1 MTTPGTGSGGTPET
15 GPDTAR
21 QPVRIPRRDT
31 DVGRAID
38 APTEGVE
45 RTELPKD
52 LPDLDKIHQVTP
64 AAAPTTQIPAQQAAA
79 STGTESGQHAQA
91 TAAASAAPAAAA
103 APAAGGAGKDEP
115 APSNLH
121 TVGGGTPTRAAGVKT
136 APSGG
141 PVRAGMQLRSIDPWT
156 TFKLAGVVSV
166 VLFFVWM
173 IAVGALYIVLNGM
186 GVWAKIN
193 DSFQTLVNEQAG
205 ATLLSAGDVFT
216 YAGIVGLANVILLTA
231 LATVGAFIYNLCADL
246 VGGIEVTLS
255 DRD

>member
-1 MTTPGTGSGGTPET
+1 MLSTPGTGPGQPTEP
-15 GPDTAR
+15 GPDQAGR

-31 DVGRAID
+31 DLGRAID

-45 RTELPKD
+45 REELPKN
-52 LPDLDKIHQVTP
+52 LPDLDKIHQVGQP
-64 AAAPTTQIPAQQAAA
+64 AP
-79 STGTESGQHAQA
+79 G
-91 TAAASAAPAAAA
+91 AAPAQPAQGQAAT
-103 APAAGGAGKDEP
+103 PADGAS
-115 APSNLH
+115 SNLH
-121 TVGGGTPTRAAGVKT
+121 TVGGPARVAGLKT
-136 APSGG
+136 QSATG

-156 TFKLAGVVSV
+156 TFKVAGVVSV

-173 IAVGALYIVLNGM
+173 IAVGALYVVLNGM
-186 GVWAKIN
+186 GVWDKIN

-216 YAGIVGLANVILLTA
+216 YAGLVGLANVVLLTA

-246 VGGIEVTLS
+246 VGGIEVTLA

>member
-1 MTTPGTGSGGTPET
+1 MSTPGTGSGQQPES
-15 GPDTAR
+15 GPEAGR

-31 DVGRAID
+31 DVGRVID

-45 RTELPKD
+45 RDELPKN
-52 LPDLDKIHQVTP
+52 LPDLDKIHQVAP
-64 AAAPTTQIPAQQAAA
+64 AAAPTVPVPAQSAADA
-79 STGTESGQHAQA
+79 PA
-91 TAAASAAPAAAA
+91 TPAAPATPS
-103 APAAGGAGKDEP
+103 PAEEA

-121 TVGGGTPTRAAGVKT
+121 TVGGAPARAAGVKT
-136 APSGG
+136 QAANG

-156 TFKLAGVVSV
+156 TFKLTGVVSV

-173 IAVGALYIVLNGM
+173 IAVGVLYIVLSGM
-186 GVWAKIN
+186 GVWSKIN
-193 DSFQTLVNEQAG
+193 DSFQTLTNEQAG
-205 ATLLSAGDVFT
+205 VSLLTAGNVFT
-216 YAGIVGLANVILLTA
+216 YAGLAGLANVILLTA

>member
-1 MTTPGTGSGGTPET
+1 MSTPGTGSGQPPES
-15 GPDTAR
+15 GPEAGR

-31 DVGRAID
+31 DVGRVID

-45 RTELPKD
+45 RDELPKN
-52 LPDLDKIHQVTP
+52 LPDLDKIHQVAP
-64 AAAPTTQIPAQQAAA
+64 ASAPTVPVPAQAA
-79 STGTESGQHAQA
+79 GE
-91 TAAASAAPAAAA
+91 AA
-103 APAAGGAGKDEP
+103 APAEETPAPAAEA

-121 TVGGGTPTRAAGVKT
+121 TVGGAPARAAGVKT
-136 APSGG
+136 QAANG

-156 TFKLAGVVSV
+156 TFKLTGVVSV

-173 IAVGALYIVLNGM
+173 IAVGVLYIVLSGM
-186 GVWAKIN
+186 GVWSKIN
-193 DSFQTLVNEQAG
+193 DSFQTLTNEQAG
-205 ATLLSAGDVFT
+205 VSLLTAGNVFT
-216 YAGIVGLANVILLTA
+216 YAGLAGLANVILLTA

>member
-1 MTTPGTGSGGTPET
+1 MSTPGTGSGQPPES
-15 GPDTAR
+15 GPEAGR

-31 DVGRAID
+31 DVGRVID

-45 RTELPKD
+45 RDELPKN
-52 LPDLDKIHQVTP
+52 LPDLDKIHQVAP
-64 AAAPTTQIPAQQAAA
+64 AAPAAPA
-79 STGTESGQHAQA
+79 AQA
-91 TAAASAAPAAAA
+91 QPAADTAATEPVAAPPAAAA
-103 APAAGGAGKDEP
+103 AGEA

-121 TVGGGTPTRAAGVKT
+121 TVGGAPARAAGVKT
-136 APSGG
+136 QAASG

-156 TFKLAGVVSV
+156 TFKLTGVVSV

-173 IAVGALYIVLNGM
+173 IAVGVLYIVLSGM
-186 GVWAKIN
+186 GVWSKIN
-193 DSFQTLVNEQAG
+193 DSFQTLTNEQAG
-205 ATLLSAGDVFT
+205 VSLLTAGNVFT
-216 YAGIVGLANVILLTA
+216 YAGLAGLANVILLTA

>member
-1 MTTPGTGSGGTPET
+1 MSTPGTGSGQPPES
-15 GPDTAR
+15 GPEAGR

-31 DVGRAID
+31 DVGRVID

-45 RTELPKD
+45 RDELPKN
-52 LPDLDKIHQVTP
+52 LPDLDKIHQVAP
-64 AAAPTTQIPAQQAAA
+64 AAAPTAPMA
-79 STGTESGQHAQA
+79 AQA
-91 TAAASAAPAAAA
+91 TAPPAAATERA
-103 APAAGGAGKDEP
+103 EKAVPASVGEA

-121 TVGGGTPTRAAGVKT
+121 TVGSAPARAVGVKT
-136 APSGG
+136 QAASGG
-141 PVRAGMQLRSIDPWT
+141 VRAGMQLRSIDPWT

-173 IAVGALYIVLNGM
+173 IAVGALYVVLNGM

-216 YAGIVGLANVILLTA
+216 YAGLAGLANVVLMTA

-246 VGGIEVTLS
+246 VGGIEVTLA

>member
-1 MTTPGTGSGGTPET
+1 VSTPGTGPGQPSEPGPEQA
-15 GPDTAR
+15 GR

-31 DVGRAID
+31 DLGRVID

-45 RTELPKD
+45 RDELPKN
-52 LPDLDKIHQVTP
+52 LPDLDKIHHVTQSEAPTVPVATAPPAAATP
-64 AAAPTTQIPAQQAAA
+64 AAAPLAEPAAEDAA
-79 STGTESGQHAQA
+79 S
-91 TAAASAAPAAAA
+91 
-103 APAAGGAGKDEP
+103 
-115 APSNLH
+115 SNLH
-121 TVGGGTPTRAAGVKT
+121 TVGGTPVRAAAVKT
-136 APSGG
+136 QAANG

-173 IAVGALYIVLNGM
+173 IAVGALYVILNGM
-186 GVWAKIN
+186 GVWEKIN

-205 ATLLSAGDVFT
+205 SAILTAGDVFM
-216 YAGIVGLANVILLTA
+216 YSGLVGLANVILLTA

-246 VGGIEVTLS
+246 VGGVEVTLA

>member
-1 MTTPGTGSGGTPET
+1 MSTPGTGPGQPSEPGPEQA
-15 GPDTAR
+15 GR

-31 DVGRAID
+31 DLGRVID

-45 RTELPKD
+45 RDELPKD
-52 LPDLDKIHQVTP
+52 LPDLDKIHHVTP
-64 AAAPTTQIPAQQAAA
+64 AEAATAPVATTPPSAPPADAPAQPEAAA
-79 STGTESGQHAQA
+79 
-91 TAAASAAPAAAA
+91 
-103 APAAGGAGKDEP
+103 EP

-121 TVGGGTPTRAAGVKT
+121 TVGTTPARAAGVKT
-136 APSGG
+136 QAATG
-141 PVRAGMQLRSIDPWT
+141 PVRAAMQLRSIDPWT

-173 IAVGALYIVLNGM
+173 IAVGALYVILNGM
-186 GVWAKIN
+186 GVWSKIN

-205 ATLLSAGDVFT
+205 SSILTAGDVFL
-216 YAGIVGLANVILLTA
+216 YSSLVGLANVVLLTA

-246 VGGIEVTLS
+246 VGGVEVTLA

>member
-1 MTTPGTGSGGTPET
+1 MSTPGTGSGQPPES
-15 GPDTAR
+15 GPEAGR

-31 DVGRAID
+31 DVGRVID

-45 RTELPKD
+45 RDELPKN
-52 LPDLDKIHQVTP
+52 LPDLDKIHQVAP
-64 AAAPTTQIPAQQAAA
+64 AAAPTVPVPAQPAADA
-79 STGTESGQHAQA
+79 PAAPVAPTEPAGP
-91 TAAASAAPAAAA
+91 AAPAGEA
-103 APAAGGAGKDEP
+103 

-121 TVGGGTPTRAAGVKT
+121 TVGGAPARAAGVKT
-136 APSGG
+136 QAAGGG

-156 TFKLAGVVSV
+156 TFKLTGVVSV

-173 IAVGALYIVLNGM
+173 IAVGVLYIVLSGM
-186 GVWAKIN
+186 GVWSKIN
-193 DSFQTLVNEQAG
+193 DSFQTLTNEQAG
-205 ATLLSAGDVFT
+205 VSLLTAGNVFT
-216 YAGIVGLANVILLTA
+216 YAGLAGLANVILLTA

>member
-1 MTTPGTGSGGTPET
+1 MLSTPGTGPGQPTESGPAQAG
-15 GPDTAR
+15 R

-31 DVGRAID
+31 DLGRAID

-45 RTELPKD
+45 RDELPKN
-52 LPDLDKIHQVTP
+52 LPDLDKIHQV
-64 AAAPTTQIPAQQAAA
+64 
-79 STGTESGQHAQA
+79 GQPE
-91 TAAASAAPAAAA
+91 AAPAAASPPAHA
-103 APAAGGAGKDEP
+103 AEPGDPAS
-115 APSNLH
+115 SNLH
-121 TVGGGTPTRAAGVKT
+121 TVGGVPTRAAGVRT
-136 APSGG
+136 QSASGAL
-141 PVRAGMQLRSIDPWT
+141 RAGMQLRSIDPWT
-156 TFKLAGVVSV
+156 TFKVAGVVSV

-173 IAVGALYIVLNGM
+173 IAVGALYVVLNGM

-216 YAGIVGLANVILLTA
+216 YAGLVGLANVVLFTA

-246 VGGIEVTLS
+246 VGGIEVTLA

>member
-1 MTTPGTGSGGTPET
+1 MSTPGTGSGQPPES
-15 GPDTAR
+15 GPEAGR

-31 DVGRAID
+31 DVGRVID

-45 RTELPKD
+45 RDELPKN
-52 LPDLDKIHQVTP
+52 LPDLDKIHQVAP
-64 AAAPTTQIPAQQAAA
+64 ASAPTVPVPAQAAA
-79 STGTESGQHAQA
+79 E
-91 TAAASAAPAAAA
+91 AA
-103 APAAGGAGKDEP
+103 APAEETPAPAAEA

-121 TVGGGTPTRAAGVKT
+121 TVGGAPARAAGVKT
-136 APSGG
+136 QAANG

-156 TFKLAGVVSV
+156 TFKLTGVVSV

-173 IAVGALYIVLNGM
+173 IAVGVLYIVLSGM
-186 GVWAKIN
+186 GVWSKIN
-193 DSFQTLVNEQAG
+193 DSFQTLTNEQAG
-205 ATLLSAGDVFT
+205 VSLLTAGNVFT
-216 YAGIVGLANVILLTA
+216 YAGLAGLANVILLTA

>member
-1 MTTPGTGSGGTPET
+1 MSTPGTGPGQPPESGQEPG
-15 GPDTAR
+15 R

-31 DVGRAID
+31 DLGRVID

-45 RTELPKD
+45 RDELPKD
-52 LPDLDKIHQVTP
+52 LPDLDKIHQVAP
-64 AAAPTTQIPAQQAAA
+64 AAAPTAPIPGYVPAGSAGSAGAA
-79 STGTESGQHAQA
+79 G
-91 TAAASAAPAAAA
+91 P
-103 APAAGGAGKDEP
+103 AGGAGKADEGD
-115 APSNLH
+115 ASSNLH
-121 TVGGGTPTRAAGVKT
+121 TVGSAPARAVGVKT
-136 APSGG
+136 QAASGG
-141 PVRAGMQLRSIDPWT
+141 VRAGMQLRSIDPWT

-173 IAVGALYIVLNGM
+173 IAVGALYVVLNGM

-216 YAGIVGLANVILLTA
+216 YAGLAGLANVVLMTA

-246 VGGIEVTLS
+246 VGGIEVTLA